1 MRHPPAHRSEAPR
14 RTSAVTELDMGR
26 SRGRSGV
33 RAVAVRLSG
42 VESAITYNRWLTD
55 VCRTERPRGPWRS
68 PAARGH

>member
-14 RTSAVTELDMGR
+14 RTSAVTELDMHMGPIPR
-26 SRGRSGV
+26 AV